1 MPAAYSTPLDSTAQF
16 HLSHA
21 FGDGTHSRSLSLAC
35 CMESWG
41 KSRRIRALRNVRRW
55 PRNAVP
61 PSCQYGMARSIAWP
75 FPQNHLM
82 STMIFIVPASCRC
95 SAVSR
100 NLLEPGQLRVRLA
113 WPPAFSAS
121 VCVQALP
128 ASLPQ
133 PSPSPDPGA
142 IFRQAMQPRFVPQTF
157 RAPGSWRQGNAAQ
170 RRLQCRDS
178 PGRLI
183 ACHISAVVSCHLT
196 ASGSGWE
203 CKASRYRPGVW
214 RFTCGRR
221 GTCSRPRACETD
233 GLLPLYTKSCPLPI
247 RPQKIGVCQG
257 FCSFALGRL
266 SPSVF
271 VRRRPLVSCGRE
283 QSRGELGLPDGG
295 RKSRCMRYLIQ
306 RRHCFFPRNG

>member
-1 MPAAYSTPLDSTAQF
+1 MAQERGPPFMP
-16 HLSHA
+16 
-21 FGDGTHSRSLSLAC
+21 
-35 CMESWG
+35 
-41 KSRRIRALRNVRRW
+41 V
-55 PRNAVP
+55 
-61 PSCQYGMARSIAWP
+61 GMAWRSIAWP

-113 WPPAFSAS
+113 WPPASSAS

-133 PSPSPDPGA
+133 PAPSPDAGA

-157 RAPGSWRQGNAAQ
+157 RAPGSWRQANVAQ

-183 ACHISAVVSCHLT
+183 ACHVSAVVSCHLT

-221 GTCSRPRACETD
+221 ETGHLLSLVRAPARRTACC
-233 GLLPLYTKSCPLPI
+233 LYTRSRVRC
-247 RPQKIGVCQG
+247 RFGRRRSVCVKA
-257 FCSFALGRL
+257 FVH
-266 SPSVF
+266 SPSVACLHPSSF
-271 VRRRPLVSCGRE
+271 VDDLSLVAVE
-283 QSRGELGLPDGG
+283 SRAGG
-295 RKSRCMRYLIQ
+295 S
-306 RRHCFFPRNG
+306 

>member
-21 FGDGTHSRSLSLAC
+21 FGDGTHSRSLARVLC
-35 CMESWG
+35 GKLG

-61 PSCQYGMARSIAWP
+61 PSCQYGMALDRMAISP
-75 FPQNHLM
+75 EPSDVHNDFHRTCFMP
-82 STMIFIVPASCRC
+82 
-95 SAVSR
+95 
-100 NLLEPGQLRVRLA
+100 LLGRFKKSSGTRTITRQARMAPCL
-113 WPPAFSAS
+113 SAS

-133 PSPSPDPGA
+133 PAPSPDAGA

-157 RAPGSWRQGNAAQ
+157 RAPGSWRQANVAQ

-183 ACHISAVVSCHLT
+183 ACHVSAVVSCHLT

-221 GTCSRPRACETD
+221 ETGHLLSLVRAPARRTACC
-233 GLLPLYTKSCPLPI
+233 LYTRSRVRC
-247 RPQKIGVCQG
+247 RFGRRRSVCVKA
-257 FCSFALGRL
+257 FVH
-266 SPSVF
+266 SPSVACLHPSSF
-271 VRRRPLVSCGRE
+271 VDDLSLVAVE
-283 QSRGELGLPDGG
+283 SRAGG
-295 RKSRCMRYLIQ
+295 S
-306 RRHCFFPRNG
+306 